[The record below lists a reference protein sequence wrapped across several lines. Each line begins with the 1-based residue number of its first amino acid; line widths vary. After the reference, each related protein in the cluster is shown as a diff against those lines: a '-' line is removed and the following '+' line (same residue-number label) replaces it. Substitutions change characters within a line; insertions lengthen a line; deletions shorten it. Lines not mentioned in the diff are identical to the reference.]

1 MNRGSV
7 IEYVKFSE
15 QNQHEAETVTDWNLK
30 INDLH
35 TYNKINM
42 KQKMMMRFIDKLA
55 LW

>member
-35 TYNKINM
+35 TTKST
-42 KQKMMMRFIDKLA
+42 
-55 LW
+55 